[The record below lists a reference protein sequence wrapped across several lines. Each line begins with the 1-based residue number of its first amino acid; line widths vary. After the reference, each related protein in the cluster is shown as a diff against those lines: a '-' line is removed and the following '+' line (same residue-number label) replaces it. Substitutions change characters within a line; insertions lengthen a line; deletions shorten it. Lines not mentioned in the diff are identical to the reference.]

1 MFGCF
6 NGPLVERSVVAG
18 LTSPSLSWEFTSAS
32 AGLRDDEFIRKQG
45 FLGGSDGK
53 ESACNA
59 GDLGLI
65 PGSGRSP
72 GKGKGYPL
80 QCSGLENST
89 DRGAWCGLPSMG
101 SQSRTEWLMLSEEAK
116 PQGAP
121 PLATVGIQASLFSE
135 HFFLF
140 PCPLSTQCPSNPHV
154 TLNAEASWKI
164 NQ

>member
-1 MFGCF
+1 MI
-6 NGPLVERSVVAG
+6 LV
-18 LTSPSLSWEFTSAS
+18 
-32 AGLRDDEFIRKQG
+32 RKQNNCSEVECRIKKRKG
-45 FLGGSDGK
+45 LKSWTPLLLISSSDGK